1 MKLSPIVSRLFQRS
15 PQAASRSWLGRGLSL
30 SLAAALV
37 SGVVVV
43 PEAKAQ
49 AQDYPNK
56 PLRFVVSSAA
66 GGVVDIRA
74 RRFGQRLT
82 ELLKQ
87 PIVVD
92 NKPGASTTIGA
103 EFVAKSAPDG
113 YTALFGGNTETVW
126 VNALEMAARYD
137 PAKDLVPVAQF
148 TLGYPVMVVNA
159 NLGPK
164 TLPEVVEWARAR
176 PGQLLCGTAG
186 HGSGQHFTCEILARA
201 ANIKLQ
207 TVPYKGTGPMLQD
220 TAAGQ
225 VHISIGFLAE
235 VDRQYITPGRVIPL
249 GVLGPRRLARFPDLP
264 TMAEL
269 GYQNF
274 ELLSWTG
281 LFVPA
286 GTPQAII
293 NRLNAEV
300 TKVVKEPDFVAWLGQ
315 TGSDVVTPTPEQFRD
330 FVRTEMARWKA
341 RADEYGIKAEKQ

>member
-1 MKLSPIVSRLFQRS
+1 MPVNS
-15 PQAASRSWLGRGLSL
+15 PQAQARPGSRPARALALLVGLTIAAGLAL
-30 SLAAALV
+30 SQT
-37 SGVVVV
+37 
-43 PEAKAQ
+43 AQ
-49 AQDYPNK
+49 AQATAQDYPNK
-56 PLRFVVSSAA
+56 PLRFVVASAA

-74 RRFGQRLT
+74 RRFGQRLSD
-82 ELLKQ
+82 LLKQ
-87 PIVVD
+87 PILVD

-126 VNALEMAARYD
+126 VNALEMSARYD

-148 TLGYPVMVVNA
+148 TLGYPVLVVNA

-164 TLPEVVEWARAR
+164 TLPELIDWARAR
-176 PGQLLCGTAG
+176 PGQLLCGTSG
-186 HGSGQHFTCEILARA
+186 HGTGQHFTCEMLARA
-201 ANIKLQ
+201 GNIKLQ

-225 VHISIGFLAE
+225 VHVSIGFLAE

-264 TMAEL
+264 TMAEQ
-269 GYQNF
+269 GHKNF

-286 GTPQAII
+286 GTPQAVIS
-293 NRLNAEV
+293 RLNAEI
-300 TKVVKEPDFVAWLGQ
+300 TKVVQEPDFVAWLGQ